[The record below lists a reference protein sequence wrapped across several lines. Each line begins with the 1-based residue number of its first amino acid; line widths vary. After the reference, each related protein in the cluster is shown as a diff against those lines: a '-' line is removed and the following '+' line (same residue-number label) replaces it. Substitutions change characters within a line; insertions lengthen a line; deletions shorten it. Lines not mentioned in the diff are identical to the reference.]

1 VYVGWHASTVSANAP
16 GTDEWGITDGFHD
29 VHGTWHPTTDEVRA
43 ALRDAM
49 GAPVATEP
57 LWIVRSDAEH
67 QLHDPCRLVLEDG
80 TDFGVV
86 ERLPTGLPFGYHWL
100 EPVNGANRTRLVC
113 TPDRCPAAPEGWGV
127 ACQLYATM
135 SGSSQG
141 IGDLADL
148 AVLARWVASV
158 GGSSVLLSPLHAPS
172 PAFPQRDSPYSPASR
187 VWRNPLHLRVEGVP
201 PSRYGLIDRDE
212 VWRVK
217 QTALRAEFT
226 DRRDEPDWQAW
237 TLARLDDGLDG
248 WATWCASVDGVGD
261 ADFHRW
267 VQWRFDE
274 QLAAV
279 RVGAPGVALIGD
291 LAIGFDPTG
300 ADADAFADGIAV
312 GCNVGA
318 PPDLFN
324 PGGQNWG
331 LPPFVPWRLRAA
343 HYAPFIRTIRG
354 ALRGLQGLRM
364 DHVMG
369 LFRQYWIPP
378 GASPR
383 DGTYVRF
390 DYEELLSILALEATR
405 AGAFVVGEDLGT
417 VEDGVREA
425 LLRYRILGT
434 QVAWFTDD
442 VPDHWP
448 VSSLATLSTH
458 DLPTV
463 AGVWGGTDGEPI
475 LLERLRRLTDLHA
488 EASNEDVVVAAHA
501 GLARAPSVIKLATL
515 DDLAVAVER
524 PNVPGTTH
532 ERPNWRIPL
541 PLPLEE
547 LQVSEVALRSAAALS
562 GGAGDASP
570 H

>member
-1 VYVGWHASTVSANAP
+1 
-16 GTDEWGITDGFHD
+16 
-29 VHGTWHPTTDEVRA
+29 
-43 ALRDAM
+43 
-49 GAPVATEP
+49 
-57 LWIVRSDAEH
+57 
-67 QLHDPCRLVLEDG
+67 
-80 TDFGVV
+80 
-86 ERLPTGLPFGYHWL
+86 
-100 EPVNGANRTRLVC
+100 
-113 TPDRCPAAPEGWGV
+113 
-127 ACQLYATM
+127 
-135 SGSSQG
+135 
-141 IGDLADL
+141 
-148 AVLARWVASV
+148 
-158 GGSSVLLSPLHAPS
+158 
-172 PAFPQRDSPYSPASR
+172 
-187 VWRNPLHLRVEGVP
+187 
-201 PSRYGLIDRDE
+201 
-212 VWRVK
+212 
-217 QTALRAEFT
+217 
-226 DRRDEPDWQAW
+226 
-237 TLARLDDGLDG
+237 
-248 WATWCASVDGVGD
+248 VGD

-267 VQWRFDE
+267 VQWHFDE

-324 PGGQNWG
+324 PAGQNWG